1 MKGKKVILG
10 ISGGIAAY
18 KAALLIRLFKK
29 AGAEVKVVGT
39 TNAFEFITR
48 VTLESLSGNKVYSQ
62 VFGDQNDY
70 TTEHVALTDWGDV
83 FVLAPAT
90 ANIIGKFANGIAD
103 DALSTSLLAFDKQI
117 FIAPAMNCK
126 MYENF
131 AVQKNLDTL
140 QAHGVQI
147 IEPADGYL
155 ACGYEG
161 KGRMEEPEIIFSTV
175 VSRLNN
181 ESLSMT
187 GKTIMVTAGP
197 TYESI
202 DPVRYIGNRSSGKMG
217 YSLASELAN
226 RGARVLLVSGPV
238 HLKDP
243 VGVQVSRV
251 ETTDEMYET
260 CMKLY
265 PVCDAVIMAA
275 AVADF
280 SPATP
285 ADRKIKKT
293 DQDSQLVLKLK
304 PTLDILASMG
314 NEKKHQVLVGFA
326 LETEQEE
333 VHALNK
339 LKKKNLDFIVLNSLN
354 DHGAGFNTDTNK
366 VSIIDNKGKIVR
378 YPLKDKHGV
387 AADIADTL
395 EKYINK

>member
-175 VSRLNN
+175 VSKLNN